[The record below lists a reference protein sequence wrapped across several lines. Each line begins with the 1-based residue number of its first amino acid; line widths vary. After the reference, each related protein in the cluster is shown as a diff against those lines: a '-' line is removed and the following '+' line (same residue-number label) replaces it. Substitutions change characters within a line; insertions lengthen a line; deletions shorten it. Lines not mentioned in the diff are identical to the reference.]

1 LRLYTRADLEA
12 RPEHDAPEIR
22 RLDLTQTVL
31 ELAALGAHDVPWLEA
46 PPEAHA
52 RAASELL
59 VRLGA
64 LDAAGMVTPTGRD
77 MLRFAVHPRAARVI
91 VEGERRGVPE
101 DACLAAA
108 ILAEGDIRIAARA
121 RFGDGRGHDAAT
133 EASDVGALIDLFREA
148 EDARFRDGAMRSAG
162 LDMGATRAVARASE
176 QLSRAARRR
185 QGSGGDADTA
195 LRIALLAGYPDRVA
209 RRVRGGG
216 RQLALAGGGVAE
228 LAETSVVRDAEWM
241 VTLDAEERAHG
252 ARGGVV
258 VRLASAIE
266 PEWLLDLFAGDV
278 VEKQEV
284 SWDAHAERVVAR
296 DTMLWEGLVLNA
308 ADTSNASGA
317 EVSRVLAEAALA
329 AGPRAFANSDVL
341 DRWLARARFAASLD
355 PSIPAPDDAAVR
367 AALVALCDGHRSF
380 AELRAAGLLDTL
392 RASMGRG
399 AADVERL
406 APERVTLARGRSCV
420 VSYEPGKPPGIAS
433 RMQDFFG
440 MRDGPR
446 VGGGKVPLVLELN
459 APSGRAQQ
467 VTTDLAG
474 FWQRHYPAIRKELM
488 RKYPRHAWPED
499 PVAAPEGV
507 KR

>member
-1 LRLYTRADLEA
+1 MA
-12 RPEHDAPEIR
+12 
-22 RLDLTQTVL
+22 
-31 ELAALGAHDVPWLEA
+31 
-46 PPEAHA
+46 
-52 RAASELL
+52 
-59 VRLGA
+59 
-64 LDAAGMVTPTGRD
+64 
-77 MLRFAVHPRAARVI
+77 
-91 VEGERRGVPE
+91 
-101 DACLAAA
+101 
-108 ILAEGDIRIAARA
+108 
-121 RFGDGRGHDAAT
+121 
-133 EASDVGALIDLFREA
+133 
-148 EDARFRDGAMRSAG
+148 
-162 LDMGATRAVARASE
+162 ATRAVARASD
-176 QLSRAARRR
+176 QLSRATRREE
-185 QGSGGDADTA
+185 GSGGDADTA

-209 RRVRGGG
+209 RRVRAGG

-228 LAETSVVRDAEWM
+228 LAETSVVRDAEWL

-266 PEWLLDLFAGDV
+266 PEWLLDLFPGDV

-284 SWDAHAERVVAR
+284 SWDAGAQRVVAR
-296 DTMLWEGLVLNA
+296 DAMLWEGLVLHA
-308 ADTSNASGA
+308 SDRADGGG
-317 EVSRVLAEAALA
+317 EQVSRVLAEAALA
-329 AGPRAFANSDVL
+329 AGPRAFASGEAL

-355 PSIPAPDDAAVR
+355 PAILAPDDAAVR
-367 AALVALCDGHRSF
+367 AALVVLCDGHRSF
-380 AELRAAGLLDTL
+380 AELRAAGLLDML
-392 RASMGRG
+392 RASMGRH

-406 APERVTLARGRSCV
+406 APERVTLARGRSCT
-420 VSYEPGKPPGIAS
+420 VSYEPGKSPAIAS

-446 VGGGKVPLVLELN
+446 IGDGRVPLVLELN

-499 PVAAPEGV
+499 PTTAPEGT